1 MTASLLLIIAYSISP
16 YSLLLQRRSSS
27 SINPTIQQP
36 VAGGGGEEEEV
47 LSSEQYSCVSRQ
59 QLHIIRSSYSSSKPS
74 PFLLSRLKEYEQRH
88 KRCDPFSES
97 FNRSSRELKP
107 EEKEDVE
114 LDCRYIVWTPVNGL
128 GNRMLSISS
137 SFLYALLTNRVLLVD
152 FGPDMVDL
160 FCEPFHNSTW
170 FLPRDF
176 TFKGRANTPE
186 FRETYSLGKL
196 LRREEEEEEQKKEM
210 PYVASLL
217 QLFLSYDND
226 DYDKLF
232 FKSETQPLLEK
243 VPWLVLRS
251 DQYFAPY
258 LFLMPCFRAEL
269 DRMFPDDK
277 ETVFHHLGRY
287 LFSPSNQ
294 VWGHITGFYDAYLA
308 KADRR
313 IGLQIRVFSLDKTPA
328 SLILSQVI
336 NCIQEESRIIILP
349 NATTTTTTTASSSGR
364 NRTTTTTTAILV
376 ASLFGQ
382 FYTELNKMYKEWNE
396 KAGATVVGVYR
407 TNHEEIQVLGSSS
420 HNMKA
425 LVDIYLLSMC
435 DVLVTSPRSTFGYVA
450 HGLAGLTP
458 WILQSQDIEDEEQRV
473 KEPACRRGVSKEPCL
488 QFHANY
494 YDTNP
499 DHREPGGPVPVI
511 MDCEDFQYGLKL
523 VNRRV

>member
-1 MTASLLLIIAYSISP
+1 MTASLLLILAYSISP

-27 SINPTIQQP
+27 SSSINPTIQQP
-36 VAGGGGEEEEV
+36 VAAGEEEEEEV

-59 QLHIIRSSYSSSKPS
+59 QLQIIRSSYSSSKPS

-88 KRCDPFSES
+88 KRCDPFSAS

-107 EEKEDVE
+107 EEDEAE
-114 LDCRYIVWTPVNGL
+114 NYCRYIVWTPVNGL

-176 TFKGRANTPE
+176 TFKGRANTQ
-186 FRETYSLGKL
+186 L
-196 LRREEEEEEQKKEM
+196 LRREEEQKKEM

-232 FKSETQPLLEK
+232 YKSETQPLLKK

-294 VWGHITGFYDAYLA
+294 VWGHIIGFYDAYLA

-336 NCIQEESRIIILP
+336 NCIQEESRI
-349 NATTTTTTTASSSGR
+349 TTTTTTASSSGR
-364 NRTTTTTTAILV
+364 NRTTTTTAILV
-376 ASLFGQ
+376 ASLLGQ
-382 FYTELNKMYKEWNE
+382 FYTELNRMYKEWNE

-407 TNHEEIQVLGSSS
+407 TNHEEMQVLGSSS

-494 YDTNP
+494 YDTSP
-499 DHREPGGPVPVI
+499 DHREAGGPVPVI

>member
-1 MTASLLLIIAYSISP
+1 
-16 YSLLLQRRSSS
+16 
-27 SINPTIQQP
+27 
-36 VAGGGGEEEEV
+36 
-47 LSSEQYSCVSRQ
+47 
-59 QLHIIRSSYSSSKPS
+59 
-74 PFLLSRLKEYEQRH
+74 
-88 KRCDPFSES
+88 
-97 FNRSSRELKP
+97 
-107 EEKEDVE
+107 
-114 LDCRYIVWTPVNGL
+114 
-128 GNRMLSISS
+128 
-137 SFLYALLTNRVLLVD
+137 
-152 FGPDMVDL
+152 
-160 FCEPFHNSTW
+160 
-170 FLPRDF
+170 
-176 TFKGRANTPE
+176 
-186 FRETYSLGKL
+186 
-196 LRREEEEEEQKKEM
+196 M

-336 NCIQEESRIIILP
+336 NCIQEESRI
-349 NATTTTTTTASSSGR
+349 
-364 NRTTTTTTAILV
+364 
-376 ASLFGQ
+376 
-382 FYTELNKMYKEWNE
+382 
-396 KAGATVVGVYR
+396 
-407 TNHEEIQVLGSSS
+407 HEEIQVLGSSS

>member
-97 FNRSSRELKP
+97 FNRSSREQP

-176 TFKGRANTPE
+176 TFK
-186 FRETYSLGKL
+186 KL

-349 NATTTTTTTASSSGR
+349 NATTTSR

>member
-1 MTASLLLIIAYSISP
+1 
-16 YSLLLQRRSSS
+16 
-27 SINPTIQQP
+27 
-36 VAGGGGEEEEV
+36 
-47 LSSEQYSCVSRQ
+47 
-59 QLHIIRSSYSSSKPS
+59 
-74 PFLLSRLKEYEQRH
+74 
-88 KRCDPFSES
+88 
-97 FNRSSRELKP
+97 
-107 EEKEDVE
+107 
-114 LDCRYIVWTPVNGL
+114 
-128 GNRMLSISS
+128 MLSISS

-196 LRREEEEEEQKKEM
+196 LRREEEQKKEM

-232 FKSETQPLLEK
+232 YKSETQPLLKK

-294 VWGHITGFYDAYLA
+294 VWGHIIGFYDAYLA

-336 NCIQEESRIIILP
+336 NCIQE
-349 NATTTTTTTASSSGR
+349 SGR
-364 NRTTTTTTAILV
+364 NRTTTTTAILV
-376 ASLFGQ
+376 ASL
-382 FYTELNKMYKEWNE
+382 LNRMYKEWNE

-407 TNHEEIQVLGSSS
+407 TNHEEMQVLGSSS

-494 YDTNP
+494 YDTSP
-499 DHREPGGPVPVI
+499 DHREAGGPVPVI